1 MKEQVIADIFQ
12 VSITTV
18 SRVTITWANY
28 LFFILGT
35 LPFWESR
42 EKVKS
47 SMPGKFKKYCPGV
60 RVILDCTEISV
71 TAPSSLTL
79 QSETFSHYKNRT
91 PLKGLIGV
99 APNGLVT
106 FFSPLYTG
114 SISDKEITKI
124 SGILPL
130 LEAGDQVMADKGFVI
145 KDLLSGVGA
154 KLIIPPFARS

>member
-1 MKEQVIADIFQ
+1 MKEQVIADMFQ
-12 VSITTV
+12 ISLATV

-35 LPFWESR
+35 LPLWVSR

-47 SMPGKFKKYCPGV
+47 VMPGKFKKYCPNV
-60 RVILDCTEISV
+60 RVILDCTEIAV
-71 TAPSSLTL
+71 AAASSLTL

-91 PLKGLIGV
+91 TLKGLIGV
-99 APNGLVT
+99 TPHGLVT

-124 SGILPL
+124 S
-130 LEAGDQVMADKGFVI
+130 
-145 KDLLSGVGA
+145 
-154 KLIIPPFARS
+154 